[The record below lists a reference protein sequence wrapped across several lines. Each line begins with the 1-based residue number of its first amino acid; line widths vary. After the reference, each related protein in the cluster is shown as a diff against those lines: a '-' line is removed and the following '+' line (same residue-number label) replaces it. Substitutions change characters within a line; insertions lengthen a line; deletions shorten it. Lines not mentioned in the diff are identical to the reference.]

1 MRKAAFGKGLLP
13 IMTHGPITPTEG
25 GFTREKA
32 EPLVNPASSIQER
45 LV

>member
-1 MRKAAFGKGLLP
+1 MREITFFKKILP